1 MTYLIIA
8 VAWLAFA
15 IPLALF
21 LGAFIKVGDR

>member
-8 VAWLAFA
+8 VAWLLIA

-21 LGAFIKVGDR
+21 LGAFIKAGDR